1 VSGGNVGA
9 GSAGVAGRTY
19 PAVSFHIEP
28 ERAAAFAKAIGADP
42 AAGVP
47 PTFAAVY
54 SLGATAPQL
63 FGDPD
68 AAVDFA
74 RLLHAEQEFT
84 WACHPQPGDT
94 VTSQGHVASDVT
106 RRGMRFV
113 SFETETTD
121 PAGQPVCRSKA
132 LFVIRSHQGSSPKN
146 PANSEALP

>member
-1 VSGGNVGA
+1 M
-9 GSAGVAGRTY
+9 T
-19 PAVSFHIEP
+19 FQIEP
-28 ERAAAFAKAIGADP
+28 GRVAAFARAIGADP
-42 AAGVP
+42 EAGVP

-54 SLGATAPQL
+54 SLGVTGRQL

-84 WACHPQPGDT
+84 WTRHPRPGES
-94 VTSQGHVASDVT
+94 VSSQGHVASDVS

-121 PAGQPVCRSKA
+121 SAGEPLCRSRA
-132 LFVIRSHQGSSPKN
+132 LFVIRS
-146 PANSEALP
+146 

>member
-1 VSGGNVGA
+1 VSGKVEAGA
-9 GSAGVAGRTY
+9 AGVAGRTY
-19 PAVSFHIEP
+19 PPVSFQIEP
-28 ERAAAFAKAIGADP
+28 ERVAAFARAIGANP
-42 AAGVP
+42 EAGVP

-54 SLGATAPQL
+54 SLGVTAPQL

-84 WACHPQPGDT
+84 WTRHPRPGES
-94 VTSQGHVASDVT
+94 VSSRGHVASDVS

-121 PAGQPVCRSKA
+121 SAGEPLCRSRA
-132 LFVIRSHQGSSPKN
+132 LFVIRS
-146 PANSEALP
+146 